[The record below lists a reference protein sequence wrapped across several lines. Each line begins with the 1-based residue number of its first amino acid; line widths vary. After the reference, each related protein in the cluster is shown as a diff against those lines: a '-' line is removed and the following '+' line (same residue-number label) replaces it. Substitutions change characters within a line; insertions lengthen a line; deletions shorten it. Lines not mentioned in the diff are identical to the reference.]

1 MKKLLLS
8 FFLFAATGTA
18 LQAQKTFND
27 PHAEKRNVSGFSGI
41 DVGTGISLVLTKG
54 ASEEVAVS
62 ASKTEYRDKIITK
75 VENGILKIHYKT
87 ETGSINRVKEHKDLK
102 AYVSYKSLEKL
113 IASTG
118 AEVEI
123 DGLLDASSFSLT
135 ANTGALVNG
144 KIKASKL
151 KVNQDTGSKITLSGS
166 ADQVE
171 VEGDTGSK
179 FMGEGLSAV
188 SCDINVSTGAKVWIT
203 ADKELKVKAST
214 GGMVKY
220 KGTAS
225 VKEIKRSTGGSVS
238 KI

>member
-1 MKKLLLS
+1 MKKLFLS
-8 FFLFAATGTA
+8 FLLFAATGTA
-18 LQAQKTFND
+18 LLAQKTFND
-27 PHAEKRNVSGFSGI
+27 PNAEKRNVSGFHGI

-54 ASEEVAVS
+54 TTEEVAVS
-62 ASKTEYRDKIITK
+62 AAKTEHRDKIITK
-75 VENGILKIHYKT
+75 VENGILKIHYKS
-87 ETGSINRVKEHKDLK
+87 EAGSINKIKESKDLK
-102 AYVSYKSLEKL
+102 AYVSYKSLDQL
-113 IASTG
+113 TASTG

-123 DGLLDASSFSLT
+123 DGLLETSSFSLT

-144 KIKASKL
+144 KIKATKL

-203 ADKELKVKAST
+203 AGKELKVKAST

-220 KGTAS
+220 KGMAS
-225 VKEIKRSTGGSVS
+225 IKEIKTNTGGSVN